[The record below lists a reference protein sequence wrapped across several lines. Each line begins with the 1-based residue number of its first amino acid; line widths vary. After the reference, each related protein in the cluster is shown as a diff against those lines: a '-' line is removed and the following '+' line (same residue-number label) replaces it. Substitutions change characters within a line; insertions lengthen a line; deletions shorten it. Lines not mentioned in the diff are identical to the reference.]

1 MSIKLFFVAIGG
13 VALLIVSS
21 FFLIVPRYREISEL
35 RAELENRLEKLESA
49 YNKYISQ
56 KKALENLRKVL
67 KSPPKIE
74 GSLFEGLSVRRVE
87 DRYVISG
94 DVSGDR
100 IVKLVDYFMRNPSS
114 YISSL
119 RIVNS
124 LDTPITISTK
134 MSTPSVHMRMEVR
147 VMELIE

>member
-21 FFLIVPRYREISEL
+21 FFLIVPRYKEISEL

>member
-35 RAELENRLEKLESA
+35 RVELENKLEKLESA
-49 YNKYISQ
+49 YNKYVSQ

-74 GSLFEGLSVRRVE
+74 GDLFEGLSVRRME

-94 DVSGDR
+94 DVKGDR
-100 IVKLVDYFMRNPSS
+100 VVKLVDYFMRNPSS

-119 RIVNS
+119 RISNS
-124 LDTPITISTK
+124 IDTPITISTK
-134 MSTPSVHMRMEVR
+134 MSTPDVHMRMEVR

>member
-35 RAELENRLEKLESA
+35 RVELESKLEKLESA

-67 KSPPKIE
+67 KSPPRVE
-74 GSLFEGLSVRRVE
+74 GDLFEGLSVRRME

-94 DVSGDR
+94 DVKGDR
-100 IVKLVDYFMRNPSS
+100 VVKLVDYFMRNPSS

-119 RIVNS
+119 RISNS
-124 LDTPITISTK
+124 IDTPITISTK
-134 MSTPSVHMRMEVR
+134 MSTPDVHMRMEVR

>member
-13 VALLIVSS
+13 VVLLIASS
-21 FFLIVPRYREISEL
+21 FFLIIPRYREISEL
-35 RAELENRLEKLESA
+35 RIELENKLEKLESA

-56 KKALENLRKVL
+56 KKALENLRRVL

-74 GSLFEGLSVRRVE
+74 GDLFKDLSVRKIE

-94 DVSGDR
+94 DVRGDR
-100 IVKLVDYFMRNPSS
+100 VVKLVDYFMRNPSS

-119 RIVNS
+119 KITNS
-124 LDTPITISTK
+124 IDTPITISTK
-134 MSTPSVHMRMEVR
+134 MSTPDVHMRMEVR